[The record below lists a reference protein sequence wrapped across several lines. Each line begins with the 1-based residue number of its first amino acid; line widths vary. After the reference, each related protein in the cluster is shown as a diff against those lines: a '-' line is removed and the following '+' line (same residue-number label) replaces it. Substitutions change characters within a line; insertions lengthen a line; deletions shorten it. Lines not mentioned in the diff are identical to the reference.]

1 MPSCLNVSPNIDLT
15 IYERG
20 TFDVDIVWSTGTV
33 ASPTPVDITG
43 YSGVMKV
50 KLKYSDVT
58 PIFNLTTQSIAWV
71 VDGPTGLYITSPS
84 LGKFKLYIN
93 NNDTIGICPSH
104 KDLVG
109 VYNVFLTSGSGETVY
124 RQSGAANLIASCV
137 W

>member
-50 KLKYSDVT
+50 KLKYSD
-58 PIFNLTTQSIAWV
+58 LS
-71 VDGPTGLYITSPS
+71 
-84 LGKFKLYIN
+84 
-93 NNDTIGICPSH
+93 
-104 KDLVG
+104 
-109 VYNVFLTSGSGETVY
+109 
-124 RQSGAANLIASCV
+124 
-137 W
+137 